1 MNNLRQLE
9 IESND
14 DGVIIATTVIAACC
28 LVLNV
33 VGFLFFYFNKS
44 RRSFDALLPNL
55 IMFAFF
61 FSGWINY
68 NSIISLHYSF
78 FFTNNPLS
86 HILEQVKIFSY
97 ITPNLINIAK
107 LLNILTYSLCVFT
120 SLTIEILYCFE
131 SIHLFKNPVSST
143 KVRKIVYIGLI
154 LVVNLFFIII
164 FFSNMKRNGMK
175 GEEGEKSFSFQFLC
189 ENINE
194 GNYLKQIDETLKYGA
209 GFIILYYCVSLCS
222 VPIIIKSIKT
232 QSVLFTQEKSVFK
245 KRHIIYV
252 AISSVCL
259 FQPCFYLIYKNS
271 GSTTDILVLSE
282 KIITYLLLNCNGIF
296 CCIIRMLE
304 LDFSFFCKQKRQ
316 KVQIGESMSTE
327 DTLGLSVGDTFIQ
340 KNSPLLPNDNQSE
353 VSPISIK
360 AISEPDIKFV
370 RDKDEQYR
378 KAPLSSKIMMNFL
391 TESVYLTIKCIL
403 HNSNKKGDGCQIIKN
418 DSYQYVNEHTFKI
431 SDHKIEDI
439 NTKTIAQNKKN
450 GWIKNVC
457 NLFSNRIQM
466 TEYAPDIFHN
476 LQQLDKLK
484 SDKIEESFDIR
495 SNFNNLSKFS
505 GSEGKSGSIFFFT
518 HDKKFIIKT
527 ISEGELTALINNLLK
542 PYYDLIATKNTT
554 YLTRLY
560 GAYTLKLGR
569 SEINLVLME
578 NLAPFSSDAFLF
590 KYDLKG
596 STVGRKTKNIF
607 SNLKS
612 TLKDLD
618 YLAISNLEKRTKVML
633 TEQAVK
639 TIKYEIKDDLN
650 LLKEARLMDYSLFVV
665 IADKKKIDKNKLSNE
680 NRLFESAINPNYV
693 YLMGIIDY
701 LTKYGK
707 KKILENMVRSLFNDS
722 NGISCVKPSKYK
734 ERFHD
739 FMFKHV
745 LVYKYDDEEDDDDE
759 EENDEGKEGRD
770 TVNTFKDEY

>member
-9 IESND
+9 TGSSDN
-14 DGVIIATTVIAACC
+14 GVEIATTVIAACC

-68 NSIISLHYSF
+68 NSIVSLHFSF

-86 HILEQVKIFSY
+86 HILEQVKIYDY
-97 ITPNLINIAK
+97 ITNHLINIAK
-107 LLNILTYSLCVFT
+107 LLNILTYSLCVPT
-120 SLTIEILYCFE
+120 SITLEILYCFE
-131 SIHLFKNPVSST
+131 SIHLFKNPVSSN
-143 KVRKIVYIGLI
+143 KIRKIVYISI
-154 LVVNLFFIII
+154 ISVVNLI
-164 FFSNMKRNGMK
+164 FMVLFCIQMRDVGME
-175 GEEGEKSFSFQFLC
+175 GEEGEKRFSFQFLFDSIT
-189 ENINE
+189 ES
-194 GNYLKQIDETLKYGA
+194 NYLRQINKSLKFGCVL
-209 GFIILYYCVSLCS
+209 IILYYCVSLS
-222 VPIIIKSIKT
+222 SIPIIIKSIKT

-252 AISSVCL
+252 AISVFCL
-259 FQPCFYLIYKNS
+259 FQPCFFFIMHLNNS
-271 GSTTDILVLSE
+271 EEGLLSILSD
-282 KIITYLLLNCNGIF
+282 KIFTYLFLNCNGIF

-304 LDFSFFCKQKRQ
+304 LDFSFFCKNKKRKIQ
-316 KVQIGESMSTE
+316 FGESIVTESEDEGMSI
-327 DTLGLSVGDTFIQ
+327 GDFIK
-340 KNSPLLPNDNQSE
+340 KNAPLIPNDTRSE
-353 VSPISIK
+353 ASPK
-360 AISEPDIKFV
+360 TEKTMSEPDIKSV
-370 RDKDEQYR
+370 RDNDEQYR
-378 KAPLSSKIMMNFL
+378 QAPLSSKIMMNFL
-391 TESVYLTIKCIL
+391 SESVYYTIYCIL
-403 HNSNKKGDGCQIIKN
+403 HSSSRRSDGCQIIKN

-431 SDHKIEDI
+431 SDHRIETI
-439 NTKTIAQNKKN
+439 NSKTITQNKQN
-450 GWIKNVC
+450 GWLTNIC
-457 NLFSNRIQM
+457 NIFSNRIKI

-476 LQQLDKLK
+476 LQELDKLK
-484 SDKIEESFDIR
+484 FDKIQESFDLN
-495 SNFNNLSKFS
+495 SNFKNLSKFH

-527 ISEGELTALINNLLK
+527 ISEDELNALINNLLK

-607 SNLKS
+607 SNKKS

-618 YLAISNLEKRTKVML
+618 YLAIGNLEKRTKIML

-650 LLKEARLMDYSLFVV
+650 LLRDAKLMDYSMFIV
-665 IADKKKIDKNKLSNE
+665 IADKKKIDKRKLSNE
-680 NRLFESAINPNYV
+680 NRLFESAINPDCV

-701 LTKYGK
+701 LTRYGK
-707 KKILENMVRSLFNDS
+707 KKIFENMVRSLFNDS
-722 NGISCVKPSKYK
+722 NGISCVKPAKYK
-734 ERFHD
+734 ERFYN

-745 LVYKYDDEEDDDDE
+745 LVYKYDDEEDEIE
-759 EENDEGKEGRD
+759 EEEEKEERD
-770 TVNTFKDEY
+770 TINTFKDEY